1 MGSHPADDEPC
12 ALGNVRQLRLSYL
25 LALSI
30 PCVHFQIAAPE
41 GFSARRSAPAHTHPG
56 VAGSEPGLLV
66 SIVAFLEQ
74 IGEYYAIRKVNGQ
87 LGSMK

>member
-1 MGSHPADDEPC
+1 MGSLLIDDDPR
-12 ALGNVRQLRLSYL
+12 ALDNVRQLRLSYL

-74 IGEYYAIRKVNGQ
+74 IGEYYAIEHVIGQ
-87 LGSMK
+87 FVIR